1 MLKKKIVC
9 VCVTCIL
16 ILQFVYAQDS
26 NTQLSQLDMLIGTW
40 KVKAEMRLSA
50 NGPCDTSVANAVITK
65 TTGDKLIAEDYTGT
79 LNKNSFFTKSLI
91 AFDHFKNVFQRE
103 FIDSE
108 HGVLVDYEGQK
119 NNDTIFFDKT
129 WVYANGST
137 VKLRVVY
144 KFISNNEFTIE
155 NMRMP
160 ADSVIWDTTSRLRYI
175 RSK

>member
-1 MLKKKIVC
+1 M
-9 VCVTCIL
+9 CISVF
-16 ILQFVYAQDS
+16 QFMYAQNSD
-26 NTQLSQLDMLIGTW
+26 TQLPELDMLIGSW

-50 NGPCDTSVANAVITK
+50 NGPWDTSVANAVITK
-65 TTGDKLIAEDYTGT
+65 TTGDKMIVEDYAGT
-79 LNKNSFFTKSLI
+79 LNKDSFFAKSMI
-91 AFDHFKNVFQRE
+91 AFNHFKNVFQRE

-129 WVYANGST
+129 WTYPNGST

-144 KFISNNEFTIE
+144 KLISNNEFTIE

-160 ADSVIWDTTSRLRYI
+160 SDSVEWDTTGRWSYTRSR
-175 RSK
+175 